1 MNAKVKAPPPQDAR
15 SVIRLPRFG
24 SVPECTTPANDAWCS
39 NTECRYH
46 LAHRQPGEHHVDSL
60 RDCALSVANEG
71 PHTLEEVAQMSGVTR
86 EWVRQLEV
94 SALEKLAGS
103 TVLRRQY
110 DAVE

>member
-1 MNAKVKAPPPQDAR
+1 MNDKVKATLPQGER
-15 SVIRLPRFG
+15 SVVRLPRFAA
-24 SVPECTTPANDAWCS
+24 VPECTTPASEASCS
-39 NTECRYH
+39 YTECRYH
-46 LAHRQPGEHHVDSL
+46 LAHRQPGEHHVGPL

-71 PHTLEEVAQMSGVTR
+71 PHTLEEVAQISGVTR

>member
-1 MNAKVKAPPPQDAR
+1 MNDRVKATLPQGAR
-15 SVIRLPRFG
+15 SVVRLPRFG
-24 SVPECTTPANDAWCS
+24 SVAECTTPASDAWCS
-39 NTECRYH
+39 NTDCRYH
-46 LAHRQPGEHHVDSL
+46 LAHRQPGEHHVEPL

-103 TVLRRQY
+103 VVLRRQY
-110 DAVE
+110 GAVE

>member
-1 MNAKVKAPPPQDAR
+1 MNDKVIAPQSPGGR
-15 SVIRLPRFG
+15 SVVRLPRFG
-24 SVPECTTPANDAWCS
+24 SVLECTTPASDAWCS
-39 NTECRYH
+39 NIECRYH
-46 LAHRQPGEHHVDSL
+46 LAHRQPGEHHVDPL

-71 PHTLEEVAQMSGVTR
+71 PHTLEEVAQISGVTR

-103 TVLRRQY
+103 AVLRRQY

>member
-1 MNAKVKAPPPQDAR
+1 MNERVKSARSQVAR
-15 SVIRLPRFG
+15 SVVRLPRFG
-24 SVPECTTPANDAWCS
+24 AIPECTTSASDACCS

-46 LAHRQPGEHHVDSL
+46 LAHRQPGEHHVDPL

-103 TVLRRQY
+103 AVLRRQY

>member
-1 MNAKVKAPPPQDAR
+1 MNAKVKATPPQVAR
-15 SVIRLPRFG
+15 SVVRLPRFG
-24 SVPECTTPANDAWCS
+24 SVPECTTPANDVRCT
-39 NTECRYH
+39 NTDCRYH
-46 LAHRQPGEHHVDSL
+46 LAHREPGEHHVDPL

-94 SALEKLAGS
+94 SALEKLAGNA
-103 TVLRRQY
+103 VLRRQY

>member
-1 MNAKVKAPPPQDAR
+1 MRGAQTPSAA
-15 SVIRLPRFG
+15 
-24 SVPECTTPANDAWCS
+24 TTWLIAN
-39 NTECRYH
+39 
-46 LAHRQPGEHHVDSL
+46 PGEHHVDSL

-71 PHTLEEVAQMSGVTR
+71 PHTLEEVAQISGVTR

-103 TVLRRQY
+103 AVLTRQY

>member
-1 MNAKVKAPPPQDAR
+1 MNDNVKAAQSQGAR
-15 SVIRLPRFG
+15 SVVRLPRFG
-24 SVPECTTPANDAWCS
+24 SVPECTTPASEAWCS

-46 LAHRQPGEHHVDSL
+46 LAHRQSGEHHLDPQ

-86 EWVRQLEV
+86 EWVRQIEA

-103 TVLRRQY
+103 LALRRQY
-110 DAVE
+110 DASE